1 MRTIYSFGIVEFMLK
16 RLLCSS
22 CPVCTGPRLAPRPC
36 ALSLRQDS
44 LPPAGPEQGLGPRS
58 EASPSVPATIA
69 IPEPCQCFLVWGRAQ
84 SQHLSIH
91 LSAGLLACVLPST
104 NPSSQGLSPVLY
116 PFLTKEPAHTGEHTQ
131 GFTVPFVWPSASSL
145 SSSPLEQKRGSR
157 SWDAGSVAVQTPSPI
172 ACPMCSLDLSLSF
185 LACPGGWKPVQVG
198 PGVCLGVGSLVPASL
213 LRDSP
218 SCPATAVEMLGN

>member
-16 RLLCSS
+16 RPLCSG

-58 EASPSVPATIA
+58 EASPAVPATVA

-91 LSAGLLACVLPST
+91 LLAGLLA
-104 NPSSQGLSPVLY
+104 GLC
-116 PFLTKEPAHTGEHTQ
+116 
-131 GFTVPFVWPSASSL
+131 SSL
-145 SSSPLEQKRGSR
+145 YQ
-157 SWDAGSVAVQTPSPI
+157 PI
-172 ACPMCSLDLSLSF
+172 ITRAFSGPLSLPDKR
-185 LACPGGWKPVQVG
+185 ACTYG
-198 PGVCLGVGSLVPASL
+198 
-213 LRDSP
+213 
-218 SCPATAVEMLGN
+218 